1 MEQGKVPRNGFMHDI
16 QGSVVMMVGKVK
28 NAAPK
33 AAPVAGLQCPTCK
46 KTLVTPGGD
55 ALMCPDRHV
64 MFRKTVA
71 KRMLT
76 DDEVKTLLLH
86 GSVGPLSNFTSKE
99 GKPFSAKLRFGEKGS
114 IVFDFG
120 EAEKPSQVVNHEGW
134 KIGITSALYVAEKG
148 KQKVYVRKSTCQRQ
162 MSLEEVK
169 KLLSSAS
176 TGLLDGFI
184 SKAGKTFQGGLGA
197 EAGEGRVRISAQDLK
212 ADQVDDRVG
221 VT

>member
-1 MEQGKVPRNGFMHDI
+1 
-16 QGSVVMMVGKVK
+16 
-28 NAAPK
+28 
-33 AAPVAGLQCPTCK
+33 
-46 KTLVTPGGD
+46 
-55 ALMCPDRHV
+55 
-64 MFRKTVA
+64 
-71 KRMLT
+71 
-76 DDEVKTLLLH
+76 
-86 GSVGPLSNFTSKE
+86 VGPLSNFTSKE

-148 KQKVYVRKSTCQRQ
+148 KQKVYVRKTTCQRQ

-184 SKAGKTFQGGLGA
+184 SKAGKTFKAALVLKQGKV
-197 EAGEGRVRISAQDLK
+197 EFEFQPRS
-212 ADQVDDRVG
+212 
-221 VT
+221 